1 MAASSQHVETS
12 ETETDPPEMD
22 KIGPPETTTDPD
34 TSRDPEASRDS
45 DTNRDPEDSEPA
57 AQDPDPDDSDSDSD
71 PPPGPRVR
79 DTPQDIR
86 LEAIANTVA
95 LHPSRDILVCGDVD
109 GDVYAYSYSC
119 TEGET
124 RELWSSGHHLKS
136 CRQVRFSADGRKLFS
151 VSRDK
156 AVHMLD
162 AERGQLVTRIR
173 GAHGAPIN
181 CLLLVDENILAT
193 GDDGGTLKVWDMR
206 KGTAIMD
213 LKHHE
218 DYISDITV
226 DQAKRILLTTSGD
239 GTMGVFNI
247 KRRRFELLSEY
258 QSGDLTSVA
267 LMKRGRKVV
276 CGSSEGTIYIF
287 NWNGFGATS
296 DRFALKAES
305 VECIVPV
312 SDSIMCT
319 AAMDGYIRAVN
330 LLPNRVIGC
339 IGQHIGEPIEELAKS
354 WDSRLLVST
363 AHDQL
368 IKFWDISSLPNTTVN
383 EYRKRKKKDGRMK
396 SLTKKALGDNDFFSG
411 LVEETEKKEDEVE
424 DEDEEEDSDSDSD

>member
-1 MAASSQHVETS
+1 MAASLEHVESVTETS
-12 ETETDPPEMD
+12 EKD
-22 KIGPPETTTDPD
+22 KKEAPETTG
-34 TSRDPEASRDS
+34 DPETS
-45 DTNRDPEDSEPA
+45 DSEPSGSE
-57 AQDPDPDDSDSDSD
+57 PDPVTNDDEDEDED
-71 PPPGPRVR
+71 EDGGEPPGPSIR
-79 DTPQDIR
+79 DTPVDLR

-95 LHPSRDILVCGDVD
+95 LHPSRDVLACGDVD
-109 GDVYAYSYSC
+109 GDVYAFSYSC
-119 TEGET
+119 TEGEN

-136 CRQVRFSADGRKLFS
+136 CRQVRFTADGEKLYS

-156 AVHMLD
+156 AVHQLD
-162 AERGQLVTRIR
+162 VERGKLVTRIR

-181 CLLLVDENILAT
+181 SLLLVDENVLAT
-193 GDDGGTLKVWDMR
+193 GDDRGTLKVWDMR

-218 DYISDITV
+218 DYISDIAV
-226 DQAKRILLTTSGD
+226 DQAKRILLTASGD

-267 LMKRGRKVV
+267 LMKRGKKVV

-305 VECIVPV
+305 IDQILPIT
-312 SDSIMCT
+312 DNIMCT
-319 AAMDGYIRAVN
+319 ASTDGYIRAVN

-339 IGQHIGEPIEELAKS
+339 IGQHVGEPIEELAKS
-354 WDSRLLVST
+354 WDSRFLVSC

-368 IKFWDISSLPNTTVN
+368 IKFWDISSLPNATVN

-396 SLTKKALGDNDFFSG
+396 SLTKKAHGDNDFFSG
-411 LVEETEKKEDEVE
+411 LVEETEKKE
-424 DEDEEEDSDSDSD
+424 EEEEEDDSDSDSDSD

>member
-1 MAASSQHVETS
+1 MAAPSEHVEITS
-12 ETETDPPEMD
+12 TET
-22 KIGPPETTTDPD
+22 GPTETTRDPD
-34 TSRDPEASRDS
+34 TSE
-45 DTNRDPEDSEPA
+45 SEQA
-57 AQDPDPDDSDSDSD
+57 AQDPDPDLDEDED
-71 PPPGPRVR
+71 PDGDETPEPKVR
-79 DTPQDIR
+79 DTPEDIR

-95 LHPSRDILVCGDVD
+95 FHPSRDILVCGDVD

-119 TEGET
+119 TEGEN
-124 RELWSSGHHLKS
+124 RELWSSGHHMKS
-136 CRQVRFSADGRKLFS
+136 CRQVRFSSDGLKLYS

-156 AVHMLD
+156 AVHLLD

-181 CLLLVDENILAT
+181 SLLLVDENILAT
-193 GDDGGTLKVWDMR
+193 GDDRGTLKVWDMR

-226 DQAKRILLTTSGD
+226 DQAKRILLTASGD
-239 GTMGVFNI
+239 GTLGVFNI
-247 KRRRFELLSEY
+247 KRRRFELVSEY

-267 LMKRGRKVV
+267 LMKRGKKVV

-312 SDSIMCT
+312 TDSIMCT
-319 AAMDGYIRAVN
+319 ASMDGYIRGIN

-339 IGQHIGEPIEELAKS
+339 IGQHVGEPIEELAKS
-354 WDSRLLVST
+354 WDSRFLASS

-368 IKFWDISSLPNTTVN
+368 IKFWDISSLPNVTVN

-396 SLTKKALGDNDFFSG
+396 SLTKKAHGDNDFFSG
-411 LVEETEKKEDEVE
+411 LVEETEEKEDGDQE
-424 DEDEEEDSDSDSD
+424 DEDASDSGSD

>member
-1 MAASSQHVETS
+1 MAASTEHVEAAS
-12 ETETDPPEMD
+12 PATDPPETD
-22 KIGPPETTTDPD
+22 KHLAPETA
-34 TSRDPEASRDS
+34 RDPETS
-45 DTNRDPEDSEPA
+45 DPEPAAGDPGSDPDEDSE
-57 AQDPDPDDSDSDSD
+57 DGGE
-71 PPPGPRVR
+71 PPGPVIR

-95 LHPSRDILVCGDVD
+95 LHPSRDVLVCGDVD
-109 GDVYAYSYSC
+109 GDVYAYAYSC
-119 TEGET
+119 TEGEN
-124 RELWSSGHHLKS
+124 RELWSSGHHMKS
-136 CRQVRFSADGRKLFS
+136 CRQVRFSADGLKLFS

-156 AVHMLD
+156 AVHVLD

-173 GAHGAPIN
+173 GAHEAPIYS
-181 CLLLVDENILAT
+181 LLLVDENILAT
-193 GDDGGTLKVWDMR
+193 GDDAGTVKVWDMR

-213 LKHHE
+213 LKQHD
-218 DYISDITV
+218 DYISGIAV
-226 DQAKRILLTTSGD
+226 DQSKRILLTSSGD

-247 KRRRFELLSEY
+247 KRRRFELLSEC

-296 DRFALKAES
+296 DRFAIKAES
-305 VECIVPV
+305 VECILPV
-312 SDSIMCT
+312 TDSIMCT
-319 AAMDGYIRAVN
+319 ASMDGCIRAVN

-339 IGQHIGEPIEELAKS
+339 IGQHVGEPIEELAKS
-354 WDSRLLVST
+354 WDTRFLASS

-396 SLTKKALGDNDFFSG
+396 SLTKKAHGDNDFFSG
-411 LVEETEKKEDEVE
+411 TQEE
-424 DEDEEEDSDSDSD
+424 EEEDDSDSGSD

>member
-1 MAASSQHVETS
+1 MAATTEHVEVA
-12 ETETDPPEMD
+12 TE
-22 KIGPPETTTDPD
+22 
-34 TSRDPEASRDS
+34 
-45 DTNRDPEDSEPA
+45 N
-57 AQDPDPDDSDSDSD
+57 PDPDEDEDEDAGE
-71 PPPGPRVR
+71 PQGPRIR
-79 DTPQDIR
+79 DTPMDLR

-95 LHPSRDILVCGDVD
+95 LHPTRDVLACGDVD
-109 GDVYAYSYSC
+109 GDVYAFSYSC
-119 TEGET
+119 TEGEN

-136 CRQVRFSADGRKLFS
+136 CRQVRFTADGEKLYS

-156 AVHMLD
+156 AVHQLD
-162 AERGQLVTRIR
+162 VERGQLVTRIR

-181 CLLLVDENILAT
+181 SLLLVDENVVAT

-226 DQAKRILLTTSGD
+226 DQAKRILLTASGD

-267 LMKRGRKVV
+267 LMKRGKKVV

-305 VECIVPV
+305 IDQILPIT
-312 SDSIMCT
+312 DSIMCT
-319 AAMDGYIRAVN
+319 ASIDGYIRAVN

-339 IGQHIGEPIEELAKS
+339 IGQHVGEPIEELAKS
-354 WDSRLLVST
+354 WDSRFLVSC

-383 EYRKRKKKDGRMK
+383 EYRKRKKKSGRMK
-396 SLTKKALGDNDFFSG
+396 SLTKKAHGDNDFFSG
-411 LVEETEKKEDEVE
+411 LVEETEKKEGEE
-424 DEDEEEDSDSDSD
+424 QEEEEDDSDSDSDSD

>member
-1 MAASSQHVETS
+1 MAASTEHVEA
-12 ETETDPPEMD
+12 TDPPEMD
-22 KIGPPETTTDPD
+22 RTEAAETGGDPET
-34 TSRDPEASRDS
+34 SGDPE
-45 DTNRDPEDSEPA
+45 P
-57 AQDPDPDDSDSDSD
+57 SDSD
-71 PPPGPRVR
+71 PAGQDQDQDEAEDEDEDGGEPPEPKIR
-79 DTPQDIR
+79 DTPEDIK

-109 GDVYAYSYSC
+109 GDLYAYSYSC
-119 TEGET
+119 TEGQN

-136 CRQVRFSADGRKLFS
+136 CRQVRFTEDGLKLYS

-173 GAHGAPIN
+173 GAHDAPIN
-181 CLLLVDENILAT
+181 SLLLVDQNILAT
-193 GDDGGTLKVWDMR
+193 GDDRGTLKVWDMR

-226 DQAKRILLTTSGD
+226 DQAKRILLTASGD

-267 LMKRGRKVV
+267 VMKRGKKVV

-305 VECIVPV
+305 VECIVPIT
-312 SDSIMCT
+312 DNIMCT
-319 AAMDGYIRAVN
+319 ASMDGYIRAVN
-330 LLPNRVIGC
+330 LLPNRVLGC

-354 WDSRLLVST
+354 WDSRFLVSS

-368 IKFWDISSLPNTTVN
+368 IKFWDISSLPGQTVN

-396 SLTKKALGDNDFFSG
+396 SLTKKAHGDNDFFAG
-411 LVEETEKKEDEVE
+411 LVEEPEKKE
-424 DEDEEEDSDSDSD
+424 EEEEEEEEGEDDSDSDSGSD

>member
-1 MAASSQHVETS
+1 MAASCEHAGVPSIVTEPPNVDKTEAPETS
-12 ETETDPPEMD
+12 R
-22 KIGPPETTTDPD
+22 DPD
-34 TSRDPEASRDS
+34 TS
-45 DTNRDPEDSEPA
+45 DSEPA
-57 AQDPDPDDSDSDSD
+57 GEDPDPDPDEDEDSDGGE
-71 PPPGPRVR
+71 PPEPKIRE
-79 DTPQDIR
+79 TPEDIK

-119 TEGET
+119 TEGEN
-124 RELWSSGHHLKS
+124 RELWSSGHHMKS
-136 CRQVRFSADGRKLFS
+136 CRQVRFSADGLKLYS

-156 AVHMLD
+156 NIHLLD

-181 CLLLVDENILAT
+181 SLLLVDENILAT

-206 KGTAIMD
+206 KGTDIMD
-213 LKHHE
+213 LKQHE
-218 DYISDITV
+218 DYISDIAV
-226 DQAKRILLTTSGD
+226 DQAKRILLTASGD

-267 LMKRGRKVV
+267 LMKRGKKVV

-305 VECIVPV
+305 VECIAPV
-312 SDSIMCT
+312 TDNIMCT
-319 AAMDGYIRAVN
+319 ASMDGYIRAVN
-330 LLPNRVIGC
+330 LLPNRVLGC
-339 IGQHIGEPIEELAKS
+339 IGQHVGEPIEELAKS
-354 WDSRLLVST
+354 WDSRFLVSS

-368 IKFWDISSLPNTTVN
+368 IKFWDISTLPNMTVN
-383 EYRKRKKKDGRMK
+383 EYRKRKKKHGRMK
-396 SLTKKALGDNDFFSG
+396 SLTKKAHGENDFFSG
-411 LVEETEKKEDEVE
+411 LVEETETKQEEE
-424 DEDEEEDSDSDSD
+424 GEGEEEDEEEDDSDSGSD

>member
-1 MAASSQHVETS
+1 MAATTEHVEVASESS
-12 ETETDPPEMD
+12 ETEQKEA
-22 KIGPPETTTDPD
+22 PETTQ
-34 TSRDPEASRDS
+34 DPETS
-45 DTNRDPEDSEPA
+45 DSEPA
-57 AQDPDPDDSDSDSD
+57 GSEPDPDPDEDEDEDAGE
-71 PPPGPRVR
+71 PQGPRIR
-79 DTPQDIR
+79 DTPMDLQ

-95 LHPSRDILVCGDVD
+95 LHPTRDVLACGDVD
-109 GDVYAYSYSC
+109 GDVYAFSYSC
-119 TEGET
+119 TEGEN

-136 CRQVRFSADGRKLFS
+136 CRQLRFTADGEKLYS

-156 AVHMLD
+156 AVHQLD
-162 AERGQLVTRIR
+162 VERGQLVTRIR

-181 CLLLVDENILAT
+181 SLLLVDENIVAT

-226 DQAKRILLTTSGD
+226 DQAKRILLTASGD

-267 LMKRGRKVV
+267 LMKRGKKVV

-305 VECIVPV
+305 IDQILPIT
-312 SDSIMCT
+312 DSIMCT
-319 AAMDGYIRAVN
+319 ASTDGYIRAVN

-339 IGQHIGEPIEELAKS
+339 IGQHVGEPIEELAKS
-354 WDSRLLVST
+354 WDSRFLVSC
-363 AHDQL
+363 AQDQL
-368 IKFWDISSLPNTTVN
+368 IKFWDISSLPNTTVD
-383 EYRKRKKKDGRMK
+383 EYRKRKKKNGRMK
-396 SLTKKALGDNDFFSG
+396 SLTKKAHGDNDFFSG
-411 LVEETEKKEDEVE
+411 LVEETEKKQ
-424 DEDEEEDSDSDSD
+424 EEEQEEEEDDSDSD

>member
-1 MAASSQHVETS
+1 MAATSPHADLPTTSQMSNMSNGSPEGGRGTGSS
-12 ETETDPPEMD
+12 
-22 KIGPPETTTDPD
+22 
-34 TSRDPEASRDS
+34 
-45 DTNRDPEDSEPA
+45 DSEPGGL
-57 AQDPDPDDSDSDSD
+57 DSEEDERDETE
-71 PPPGPRVR
+71 PKIL

-95 LHPSRDILVCGDVD
+95 VHPSRDMLVCGDVD
-109 GDVYAYSYSC
+109 GDLYAFSYSC
-119 TEGET
+119 TEGQNQ
-124 RELWSSGHHLKS
+124 ELWSSGHHLKS
-136 CRQVRFSADGRKLFS
+136 CRQVRFSADGLKLFS

-162 AERGQLVTRIR
+162 VERGQLVTRIR

-181 CLLLVDENILAT
+181 SLLLVDNNILAT

-206 KGTAIMD
+206 KGSAIMD
-213 LKHHE
+213 VKEHK
-218 DYISDITV
+218 DYIADIAV
-226 DQAKRILLTTSGD
+226 DQAKRILLTASGD

-267 LMKRGRKVV
+267 LMKRGKKVA

-296 DRFALKAES
+296 DRFAIKAES
-305 VECIVPV
+305 VDCIVPL
-312 SDSIMCT
+312 SDSVMC
-319 AAMDGYIRAVN
+319 AASMDGYIRAIN

-339 IGQHIGEPIEELAKS
+339 IGQHVGEPIEELATS
-354 WDSRLLVST
+354 WDSRFLLSC

-368 IKFWDISSLPNTTVN
+368 IKFWDISTLAKTTVT

-396 SLTKKALGDNDFFSG
+396 SLSKKALGDDNFFSG
-411 LVEETEKKEDEVE
+411 LVEEPQKNHNEDDQDE
-424 DEDEEEDSDSDSD
+424 DEDDDSDSGSD

>member
-1 MAASSQHVETS
+1 MAASVEHVEAASTA
-12 ETETDPPEMD
+12 TEMD
-22 KIGPPETTTDPD
+22 KTEAPETI
-34 TSRDPEASRDS
+34 RDPETS
-45 DTNRDPEDSEPA
+45 DSEPA
-57 AQDPDPDDSDSDSD
+57 GQEQDPDPDEDGGE
-71 PPPGPRVR
+71 PPGPKIR

-95 LHPSRDILVCGDVD
+95 LHPSRDLLVCGDVD
-109 GDVYAYSYSC
+109 GDVYAFSYSC
-119 TEGET
+119 TEGEN
-124 RELWSSGHHLKS
+124 REVWSSGHHMKS
-136 CRQVRFSADGRKLFS
+136 CRQVRFSADGLKLYS

-156 AVHMLD
+156 AVHLLD
-162 AERGQLVTRIR
+162 VERGQLVTRIR
-173 GAHGAPIN
+173 GAHGAPIYS
-181 CLLLVDENILAT
+181 LLLVDENILAT

-213 LKHHE
+213 LKQHE
-218 DYISDITV
+218 DYISDIAV

-258 QSGDLTSVA
+258 QSSDLTSVA
-267 LMKRGRKVV
+267 LMKRGKKVV

-296 DRFALKAES
+296 DRFAVKAES
-305 VECIVPV
+305 VDCIAPIT
-312 SDSIMCT
+312 DNIMCT
-319 AAMDGYIRAVN
+319 ASMDGYIRAIN

-339 IGQHIGEPIEELAKS
+339 IGQHVGEPIEELAKS
-354 WDSRLLVST
+354 WDSRFLVSCG
-363 AHDQL
+363 HDQL

-396 SLTKKALGDNDFFSG
+396 SLTKKAHGDNDFFSG
-411 LVEETEKKEDEVE
+411 LVEETEKKK
-424 DEDEEEDSDSDSD
+424 EEEEEEEEEDDSDSDSGSD

>member
-1 MAASSQHVETS
+1 MAASTQHVGPTS
-12 ETETDPPEMD
+12 EETDPPESIRTEPN
-22 KIGPPETTTDPD
+22 KDPG
-34 TSRDPEASRDS
+34 TSESESEKLEADA
-45 DTNRDPEDSEPA
+45 EEEEE
-57 AQDPDPDDSDSDSD
+57 
-71 PPPGPRVR
+71 PPGPKIRE
-79 DTPQDIR
+79 TPQDIQ

-109 GDVYAYSYSC
+109 GDVYAFSYSC
-119 TEGET
+119 TEGEN

-136 CRQVRFSADGRKLFS
+136 CRQVRISADGLKLYS

-156 AVHMLD
+156 AVHLLD
-162 AERGQLVTRIR
+162 MERGQLVSRIR

-181 CLLLVDENILAT
+181 SLLLVDENMLAT

-213 LKHHE
+213 MKNHE

-226 DQAKRILLTTSGD
+226 DQNKRILLTASGD
-239 GTMGVFNI
+239 GTMGVFNL

-267 LMKRGRKVV
+267 LMKRGKKVV
-276 CGSSEGTIYIF
+276 CGSSEGTVYIF

-305 VECIVPV
+305 VDCIAPITEN
-312 SDSIMCT
+312 IMCT
-319 AAMDGYIRAVN
+319 ASMDGYIRAIN

-339 IGQHIGEPIEELAKS
+339 IGQHVGEPVEEIAKS
-354 WDSRLLVST
+354 WDSRFLVSC

-368 IKFWDISSLPNTTVN
+368 IKFWDVSGLPKLSVD
-383 EYRKRKKKDGRMK
+383 EYRKRKKKGGRMK

-411 LVEETEKKEDEVE
+411 LVEETEKKE
-424 DEDEEEDSDSDSD
+424 EEEEEQEEGDDSDSDSGSD

>member
-1 MAASSQHVETS
+1 MAATTEHVEVATESS
-12 ETETDPPEMD
+12 ETEQKEA
-22 KIGPPETTTDPD
+22 PETTQ
-34 TSRDPEASRDS
+34 DPETS
-45 DTNRDPEDSEPA
+45 DSEPA
-57 AQDPDPDDSDSDSD
+57 GSEPDPDPDEDEDEDAGE
-71 PPPGPRVR
+71 PQGPRIR
-79 DTPQDIR
+79 DTPMDLR

-95 LHPSRDILVCGDVD
+95 LHPTRDVLACGDVD
-109 GDVYAYSYSC
+109 GDVYAFSYSC
-119 TEGET
+119 TEGEN

-136 CRQVRFSADGRKLFS
+136 CRQVRFTADGEKLYS

-156 AVHMLD
+156 AVHQLD
-162 AERGQLVTRIR
+162 VERGQLVTRIR

-181 CLLLVDENILAT
+181 SLLLVDENVVAT

-226 DQAKRILLTTSGD
+226 DQAKRILLTASGD

-267 LMKRGRKVV
+267 LMKRGKKVV

-305 VECIVPV
+305 IDQILPIT
-312 SDSIMCT
+312 DSIMCT
-319 AAMDGYIRAVN
+319 ASTDGYIRAVN

-339 IGQHIGEPIEELAKS
+339 IGQHVGEPIEELTKS
-354 WDSRLLVST
+354 WDSRFLVSC

-383 EYRKRKKKDGRMK
+383 EYRKRKKKNGRMK
-396 SLTKKALGDNDFFSG
+396 SLTKKAHGDNDFFSG
-411 LVEETEKKEDEVE
+411 LVEETEKKEGEE
-424 DEDEEEDSDSDSD
+424 QEEEEDDSDSDSD

>member
-1 MAASSQHVETS
+1 MAAPSEHVEPA
-12 ETETDPPEMD
+12 ETDTKEAPGTSND
-22 KIGPPETTTDPD
+22 PETSDP
-34 TSRDPEASRDS
+34 
-45 DTNRDPEDSEPA
+45 EPA
-57 AQDPDPDDSDSDSD
+57 ADPDEDGDEEEDGTE
-71 PPPGPRVR
+71 PPEPKIR

-86 LEAIANTVA
+86 LEAIANTVD
-95 LHPSRDILVCGDVD
+95 LHPTRDLLVFGDID

-119 TEGET
+119 TEGENK
-124 RELWSSGHHLKS
+124 ELWSSGHHMKS
-136 CRQVRFSADGRKLFS
+136 CRQVRFSADGLKVYT

-156 AVHMLD
+156 AVHLLD

-173 GAHGAPIN
+173 GAHEAPIN
-181 CLLLVDENILAT
+181 SLLLVDENILAT
-193 GDDGGTLKVWDMR
+193 GDDRGTLKVWDMR

-247 KRRRFELLSEY
+247 KRRRFELLSES

-267 LMKRGRKVV
+267 IMKRGKKVV

-296 DRFALKAES
+296 DRFAIKAES

-312 SDSIMCT
+312 TDNIMCT

-339 IGQHIGEPIEELAKS
+339 IGQHVGEPIEELAKS
-354 WDSRLLVST
+354 WDSRFLVSS

-368 IKFWDISSLPNTTVN
+368 IKFWDISSLQNTTVN
-383 EYRKRKKKDGRMK
+383 EYRKRKKKGGRMK
-396 SLTKKALGDNDFFSG
+396 SLTKKAHGDNDFFSG
-411 LVEETEKKEDEVE
+411 LVEETEKKEEE
-424 DEDEEEDSDSDSD
+424 EEEEDDSNSGSD

>member
-1 MAASSQHVETS
+1 MAASSEHVETAS
-12 ETETDPPEMD
+12 TLTDSAEMD
-22 KIGPPETTTDPD
+22 KTEAPETT
-34 TSRDPEASRDS
+34 RDPETS
-45 DTNRDPEDSEPA
+45 DSEPA
-57 AQDPDPDDSDSDSD
+57 GLEPDPDEDEDEDED
-71 PPPGPRVR
+71 GGEPPGPKIR

-119 TEGET
+119 TEGENK
-124 RELWSSGHHLKS
+124 ELWSSGHHMKS
-136 CRQVRFSADGRKLFS
+136 CRQVRFSADGLKLYS

-156 AVHMLD
+156 SVHMLD

-181 CLLLVDENILAT
+181 SLLLVDENILAT

-206 KGTAIMD
+206 KGTSIMD

-218 DYISDITV
+218 DYISDIAV
-226 DQAKRILLTTSGD
+226 DQAKRILLTASGD

-276 CGSSEGTIYIF
+276 CGSSEGTVYIF

-296 DRFALKAES
+296 DRFAIKAES
-305 VECIVPV
+305 VECILPIT
-312 SDSIMCT
+312 DNIMCT
-319 AAMDGYIRAVN
+319 ASMDGYIRAIN

-339 IGQHIGEPIEELAKS
+339 IGQHVSEPIEELAKS
-354 WDSRLLVST
+354 WDSRFLASS

-396 SLTKKALGDNDFFSG
+396 SLTKKAHGDNDFFSG
-411 LVEETEKKEDEVE
+411 LVEEAEKKEDV
-424 DEDEEEDSDSDSD
+424 EEEEEEGEGDSDSDSGSD